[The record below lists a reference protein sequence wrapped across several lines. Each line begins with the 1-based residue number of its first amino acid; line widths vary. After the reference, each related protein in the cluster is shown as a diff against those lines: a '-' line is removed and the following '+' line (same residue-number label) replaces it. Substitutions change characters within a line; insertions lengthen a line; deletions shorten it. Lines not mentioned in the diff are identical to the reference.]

1 MELIETPNPNAKKI
15 LTDREVADTEE
26 KLYKIEGIKSKT
38 IAESILDQLQLKDR
52 SPFVEYKVKLDLANI
67 NNSLSQSGY
76 YFSTVEVTVE
86 ENNNDNTQNDK
97 SELLK
102 IEGIKSVFLGPGFIT
117 ITKEENIEWESIN
130 QDIISIFDKL

>member
-26 KLYKIEGIKSKT
+26 KLYKIEGIKS
-38 IAESILDQLQLKDR
+38 
-52 SPFVEYKVKLDLANI
+52 
-67 NNSLSQSGY
+67 
-76 YFSTVEVTVE
+76 
-86 ENNNDNTQNDK
+86 
-97 SELLK
+97 
-102 IEGIKSVFLGPGFIT
+102 VFLCPGFIT

>member
-26 KLYKIEGIKSKT
+26 KLY
-38 IAESILDQLQLKDR
+38 
-52 SPFVEYKVKLDLANI
+52 
-67 NNSLSQSGY
+67 
-76 YFSTVEVTVE
+76 
-86 ENNNDNTQNDK
+86 
-97 SELLK
+97 K